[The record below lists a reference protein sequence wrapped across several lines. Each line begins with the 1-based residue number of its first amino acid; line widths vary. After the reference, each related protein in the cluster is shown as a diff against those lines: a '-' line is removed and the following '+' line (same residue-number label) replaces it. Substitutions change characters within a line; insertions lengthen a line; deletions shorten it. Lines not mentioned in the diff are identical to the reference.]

1 MCFFFHKK
9 RKKRKKTCISPL
21 VLSIFVALELDLH
34 MKDVSAL
41 VTAIEYKLD
50 LIMKQNKELKK
61 QMLELK
67 TKNESLTAELQLKQ
81 EEKDELYKENQIL
94 LLNKGAL
101 RKQDSEKAKKN
112 INDFIREI
120 DKCIALL
127 NE

>member
-1 MCFFFHKK
+1 
-9 RKKRKKTCISPL
+9 
-21 VLSIFVALELDLH
+21 

-81 EEKDELYKENQIL
+81 KQKDELYKENQIL

>member
-1 MCFFFHKK
+1 
-9 RKKRKKTCISPL
+9 
-21 VLSIFVALELDLH
+21 

>member
-1 MCFFFHKK
+1 
-9 RKKRKKTCISPL
+9 
-21 VLSIFVALELDLH
+21 

-50 LIMKQNKELKK
+50 LIMKQNNELKK
-61 QMLELK
+61 QMLVLK
-67 TKNESLTAELQLKQ
+67 TKNESLTAELHLAS

-94 LLNKGAL
+94 LLNKGAM

>member
-1 MCFFFHKK
+1 
-9 RKKRKKTCISPL
+9 
-21 VLSIFVALELDLH
+21 

-67 TKNESLTAELQLKQ
+67 TKNESLTAKLQLKQ

>member
-1 MCFFFHKK
+1 
-9 RKKRKKTCISPL
+9 
-21 VLSIFVALELDLH
+21 

-50 LIMKQNKELKK
+50 LIMKQNNELKK

-67 TKNESLTAELQLKQ
+67 TKKESLTTELQLAR

-94 LLNKGAL
+94 LLNKGAM

>member
-1 MCFFFHKK
+1 
-9 RKKRKKTCISPL
+9 
-21 VLSIFVALELDLH
+21 

-67 TKNESLTAELQLKQ
+67 MKNESLTAELQLKQ

>member
-1 MCFFFHKK
+1 
-9 RKKRKKTCISPL
+9 
-21 VLSIFVALELDLH
+21 

-50 LIMKQNKELKK
+50 LIMKQNKKLKK

-81 EEKDELYKENQIL
+81 KEKDELYKENQIL

>member
-1 MCFFFHKK
+1 
-9 RKKRKKTCISPL
+9 
-21 VLSIFVALELDLH
+21 

-50 LIMKQNKELKK
+50 LIMKQNNELKK

-81 EEKDELYKENQIL
+81 EEKEELYKENQIL